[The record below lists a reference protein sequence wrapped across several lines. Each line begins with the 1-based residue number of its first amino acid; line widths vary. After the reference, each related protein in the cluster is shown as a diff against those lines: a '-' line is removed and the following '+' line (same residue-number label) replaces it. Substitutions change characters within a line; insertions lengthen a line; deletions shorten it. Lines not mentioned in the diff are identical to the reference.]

1 MSSSSTSPEV
11 NGDVTAAILGHAARV
26 PARDALVFADPS
38 GPGWRRLTYADLA
51 ARVRRTAAGLAARGV
66 GKGARVVVLVPVS
79 PDLYVVLLA
88 VASLGAVAVLVEP
101 AATPAEMARA
111 IRVTRPVA
119 FVGVPKAHALRFLD
133 RDVSR
138 VPLAVVVGSP
148 RAARALQGVALTD
161 LEQPEAASRVV
172 RSPDDPILVTFS
184 SGTPQGAVRSGE
196 LLAAQHAAM
205 ARLLGADEHGET
217 PYVHVSAFAIVLL
230 STLISGG
237 TAVIPPLRI
246 GVDDSDVDRIVDADR
261 IVDVIRDRGVT
272 TISGSPAFLAPIVEA
287 AARRTTG
294 AAGPH
299 PLASLRRI
307 LTGGAPAP
315 VDLCERALRVLPATC
330 QLIVAY
336 GSPEAEPIATVD
348 GRMVAAAA
356 AAIRRGDGL
365 LAGTVW
371 PGLRLTLV
379 RPSAAPIVIGAGGL
393 AALEVT
399 PGVVG
404 EVVVAGDRVNETYL
418 RDGAA
423 ERASEIVDEIGTI
436 WHRTGD
442 TARLDAAG
450 RLWLVG
456 RVADMVRRGDAASQA
471 AAVEV
476 VGRAQPWGER
486 AALVEDGTAGAPL
499 VVEPRAGVARLSAR
513 ARSGEAV
520 RHLAAHGVAVDEVRV
535 APQLPVDPRHRATL
549 DCPKVRRRFA

>member
-11 NGDVTAAILGHAARV
+11 NGDVTATILGHAARV
-26 PARDALVFADPS
+26 PARDALVFTDPS
-38 GPGWRRLTYADLA
+38 GHGWRRLTYADLA

-66 GKGARVVVLVPVS
+66 GEGARVVLLVPVS

-88 VASLGAVAVLVEP
+88 VASLGAVAVFVDP
-101 AATPAEMARA
+101 AATLAEMARA
-111 IRVTRPVA
+111 VRVTRPVA
-119 FVGVPKAHALRFLD
+119 FVGIPKAHALRFLD

-161 LEQPEAASRVV
+161 LEQPDAADGFV
-172 RSPDDPILVTFS
+172 RSPDDPVLLTFS
-184 SGTPQGAVRSGE
+184 SGSTGTPQGAVRSGE
-196 LLAAQHAAM
+196 LLVARHDAM

-217 PYVHVSAFAIVLL
+217 PYVHVSAFAFVLL

-237 TAVIPPLRI
+237 TAVIPPLRM
-246 GVDDSDVDRIVDADR
+246 GVDDIDANR
-261 IVDVIRDRGVT
+261 IVDVICDRGVT
-272 TISGSPAFLAPIVEA
+272 TISGSPAFLASIVEA
-287 AARRTTG
+287 AARRTTA

-307 LTGGAPAP
+307 LTGGAPVP
-315 VDLCERALRVLPATC
+315 VDLCERALRVLPTTC

-348 GRMVAAAA
+348 ARLVAAEA
-356 AAIRRGDGL
+356 AAIRRGEGF

-371 PGLRLTLV
+371 PGRLLKLV
-379 RPSAAPIVIGAGGL
+379 RPSAAPIVLGAGGL

-399 PGVVG
+399 LGEVG
-404 EVVVAGDRVNETYL
+404 EVVGAGDRVNETSV

-423 ERASEIVDEIGTI
+423 ECAHAIVDEIGTI

-442 TARLDAAG
+442 TARFDAAG

-456 RVADMVRRGDAASQA
+456 RVADRVCRGDAASHA
-471 AAVEV
+471 AAVEAV
-476 VGRAQPWGER
+476 ARALPGVER
-486 AALVEDGTAGAPL
+486 AALVEDGKAGALL
-499 VVEPRAGVARLSAR
+499 VVEPRSGIAHLSAR

-520 RHLAAHGVAVDEVRV
+520 RHLAAHGVAVDAVRV
-535 APQLPVDPRHRATL
+535 APQLPVDPGHGATL
-549 DCPKVRRRFA
+549 DCSKVRRRFA